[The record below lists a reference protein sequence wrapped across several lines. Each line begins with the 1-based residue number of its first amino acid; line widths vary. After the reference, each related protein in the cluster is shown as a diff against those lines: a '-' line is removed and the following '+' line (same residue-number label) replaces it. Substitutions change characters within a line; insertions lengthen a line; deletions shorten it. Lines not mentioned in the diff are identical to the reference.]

1 MPHATSSWHRFC
13 STCLQQ
19 NQVCKIFGM
28 TLPSCAVAVDVSTL
42 IWSKQMCLVGRK
54 IPLPPFVPHCHFP
67 KGHSDRLPSS
77 AECPKETTL
86 GGLLLQVIPFL
97 SLPIL
102 TLLIQ
107 NEGERLN
114 PSCNSHCLLLH
125 AAGLAQEQYLWQSL
139 VQILQALDALVPSQV
154 HSTFHPWEQ
163 NAAGCS
169 TAWNHLFLDQAFRH
183 TFQPLF
189 YELEDTS
196 QLRSGSTPEAVTSML
211 SHLFYSA
218 EGSRRGGWGF
228 FEVIPCCT
236 QDKLRVS
243 GVSKQGPC
251 YSPGERNRLMATHSV
266 WKEVPGCRLGWGIWA
281 LFPPSRRGNQTPGS
295 GSFPPSPGTVTPP
308 AVRRKHL

>member
-1 MPHATSSWHRFC
+1 MFSGEKNPIASLCASLSFPQGTQWQASIFC
-13 STCLQQ
+13 W
-19 NQVCKIFGM
+19 
-28 TLPSCAVAVDVSTL
+28 VSQRNNLGRLALAGYPFPLSAYSHTAN
-42 IWSKQMCLVGRK
+42 SKWRWM
-54 IPLPPFVPHCHFP
+54 
-67 KGHSDRLPSS
+67 
-77 AECPKETTL
+77 
-86 GGLLLQVIPFL
+86 
-97 SLPIL
+97 
-102 TLLIQ
+102 
-107 NEGERLN
+107 
-114 PSCNSHCLLLH
+114 NSHCLLLY
-125 AAGLAQEQYLWQSL
+125 AAGLAKGQYLWQSL

-189 YELEDTS
+189 YELEDRS

-236 QDKLRVS
+236 QDKLWVS

-251 YSPGERNRLMATHSV
+251 YSPGERNRLTTHSV
-266 WKEVPGCRLGWGIWA
+266 WKEVPGCGLGWGIWA

-295 GSFPPSPGTVTPP
+295 GSFPLSPGIVTPP